1 MKQPILIFVGLLA
14 LGGAGWYALGQNKT
28 PEPEIEFRYAKAEK
42 GEVVRSISATGVIVA
57 LTAVDV
63 KSKAGGNVVKLAV
76 DEGAR
81 VKAGQLIA
89 IIDKEDTQALYD
101 QAAAD
106 LDSANARAGQ
116 AETNLE
122 LQIRQTQT
130 AIDAAKANVAAARV
144 RLERAKIEFERQPKL
159 SQASIDTA
167 RANYDTALASL
178 SRLEKVDLPQQR
190 ADAQNAVNDAKASE
204 QAARNELVR
213 QESLLEK
220 GYAPSSAV
228 DNARRTLG
236 TATANL
242 ATTMQRLSTID
253 ASAQVQLRSARLEVD
268 RTRALLN
275 QAKTNRMQDEI
286 ARTSYEEAKR
296 ALTSAE
302 IALKQA
308 QDAQRQNEIRRADI
322 VAARAAIVRSEVTAK
337 NAKVNLDST
346 TVVAPRDGV
355 VTKKYLEEGTIIPP
369 GTSTFAQGTSLVQ
382 ISDVTQLFVECAVD
396 EADIGSVKVGQRV
409 RIVTEAFPNQSFEGR
424 VQRVNPA
431 AETLNNITAVKVRV
445 QINSDTKVPV
455 VPGMNATCEFV
466 TLEKKG
472 VLVVPSQAVQDKD
485 GKKFVRV
492 KSTLPTKP
500 EEREVKVGETGN
512 EGVEILDGLKE
523 GDEVVTAEINLA
535 ELRMVQQKMK
545 EAQEGGGLAGGGPRG
560 PGGNRPRATTGGGSR
575 PR

>member
-1 MKQPILIFVGLLA
+1 MKQPLLIFVGLLA
-14 LGGAGWYALGQNKT
+14 LGAAGWYAFGQNKT
-28 PEPEIEFRYAKAEK
+28 PEPEIEFRYAKAET
-42 GEVVRSISATGVIVA
+42 GEIIRSISATGVIVA

-89 IIDKEDTQALYD
+89 IIDKEDTQALFD
-101 QAAAD
+101 QASAD

-130 AIDAAKANVAAARV
+130 AIEAAEANVSAAKL
-144 RLERAKIEFERQPKL
+144 RLERARIEFSRQPKL
-159 SQASIDTA
+159 SQAAIATA
-167 RANYDTALASL
+167 QANYDTALASL

-190 ADAQNAVNDAKASE
+190 ADAQNAVNDAKISE
-204 QAARNELVR
+204 QSARNELTR
-213 QESLLEK
+213 QESLVEK
-220 GYAPSSAV
+220 GYAPSAAV
-228 DNARRTLG
+228 DIARRTLG
-236 TATANL
+236 TAAANL
-242 ATTMQRLSTID
+242 ATAQQRLSTID
-253 ASAQVQLRSARLEVD
+253 ALAQVQLRSARLEVD

-275 QAKTNRMQDEI
+275 QAKSNRVQDDI
-286 ARTSYEEAKR
+286 SRTSYEEAKR

-308 QDAQRQNEIRRADI
+308 RDAQRQNQIRRADI

-445 QINSDTKVPV
+445 QINADTKVPV

-485 GKKFVRV
+485 GKKIVRV
-492 KSTLPTKP
+492 KSSIPTKP

-512 EGVEILDGLKE
+512 EGVEILEGLKA
-523 GDEVVTAEINLA
+523 GDEIVTAEINLA
-535 ELRMVQQKMK
+535 ELRLVQQKMK

-560 PGGNRPRATTGGGSR
+560 PGGNRPRATTGGGAR